1 MKHKVTWSMTIP
13 LNKIHVQVTP
23 IHLSPTICYSDTSYD
38 PGEMSTNTLHFCQHM
53 VFLFTYPVKQEYMQS
68 EGLIFFAAVI
78 GMGSYM
84 YATLKI
90 KAFYKNQKAAARR
103 V

>member
-1 MKHKVTWSMTIP
+1 
-13 LNKIHVQVTP
+13 
-23 IHLSPTICYSDTSYD
+23 
-38 PGEMSTNTLHFCQHM
+38 M

-90 KAFYKNQKAAARR
+90 KAFYKNQKAAARSLR
-103 V
+103 QGPFEITLPF